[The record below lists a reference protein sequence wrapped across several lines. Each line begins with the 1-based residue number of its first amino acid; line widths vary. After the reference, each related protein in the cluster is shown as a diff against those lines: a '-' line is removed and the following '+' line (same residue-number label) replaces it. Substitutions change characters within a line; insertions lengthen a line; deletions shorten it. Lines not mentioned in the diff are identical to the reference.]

1 MEQET
6 ADNSARGANRGGGGV
21 GDAHAGLGRAV
32 RTVSGLTLVSR
43 FAGLARDVVT
53 ARLFGDDALGSA
65 FRAAYALPNLFR
77 RLFGEGALSAAFLPT
92 YVILRRDDEARADE
106 LATVVVRA
114 LTLVT
119 SVLTLLAMG
128 VLVLLLVLLPADEER
143 GLSFKLMLLMLPM
156 MPAVCLTAIL
166 GGVLQAVGRF
176 GPPAAAPI
184 VLNAFQ
190 IGAGLVFYAGL
201 MTDRVM
207 AAYLVGA
214 SAVLASL
221 VQIAW
226 SLWAL
231 RGRVRWGAAA
241 GAARRHARGVFDK
254 FLPATVGLGAVQLN
268 SVMDMVIAMWPLWVG
283 PTVLGCAVP
292 LDAKSN
298 AVLSYTQTIYQFP
311 LGVFGIAV
319 ATAVFPML
327 SRASDRADEFAA
339 VLRRGLRLSLFIG
352 LPATLGLI
360 VVRHDLVA
368 VIFGGG
374 GRHSFTPE
382 GVARCADT
390 LLGFSVGVWA
400 YSLNHVYTRA
410 FYAKGDTGT
419 PMRVALGSVALNLML
434 NLSLIWPLREAGMAW
449 ATGIS
454 ATVQCV
460 VLGWL
465 CHARLRVRPL
475 DGGTLAGMA
484 RIGALSAVMAAGVWG
499 AGLLCPAAAGW
510 GAHLLRLCVGVASG
524 VVVFGVGAVVLR
536 LPELRWLLARE
547 GGATG
552 PVAMD

>member
-1 MEQET
+1 MEQESG
-6 ADNSARGANRGGGGV
+6 DNSAAGSTPSGAGG
-21 GDAHAGLGRAV
+21 GDAHSGLGRAV

-92 YVILRRDDEARADE
+92 YVILRRDEEARADE

-119 SVLTLLAMG
+119 SVLTLAAMG
-128 VLVLLLVLLPADEER
+128 VLVLLLAVLPADEER
-143 GLSFKLMLLMLPM
+143 SLSFKLMLLMLPM

-184 VLNAFQ
+184 VLNVFQ

-201 MTDRVM
+201 MADRVM

-214 SAVLASL
+214 AAVVASL
-221 VQIAW
+221 VQIVW

-231 RGRVRWGAAA
+231 RGRVKWGAAA
-241 GAARRHARGVFDK
+241 GAAREHARAVFDK

-283 PTVLGCAVP
+283 PTVLGVAVP

-327 SRASDRADEFAA
+327 SRAADRGEEFAG

-382 GVARCADT
+382 GVARCADA

-410 FYAKGDTGT
+410 FYARGDTGT
-419 PMRVALGSVALNLML
+419 PMRVAVGSVLLNLALNLT
-434 NLSLIWPLREAGMAW
+434 LIWPLREAGMAW
-449 ATGIS
+449 ATGIA
-454 ATVQCV
+454 ATVQCA

-465 CHARLRVRPL
+465 CQTRLGVRSL
-475 DGGTLAGMA
+475 DRGTLTGMA
-484 RIGALSAVMAAGVWG
+484 RITALSLLMAAGVWV
-499 AGLLCPAAAGW
+499 AGWIGPPAAGW
-510 GAHLLRLCVGVASG
+510 GAHLLRLCVGVACG
-524 VVVFGVGAVVLR
+524 VVVFGAGAVMLR
-536 LPELRWLLARE
+536 LPELRWLLAR
-547 GGATG
+547 GGGPAG
-552 PVAMD
+552 PVSME